1 MASKY
6 GDIVTRVVEDGDIV
20 RIDPG
25 ALVQIFT
32 ADTDTLITE
41 VNADAN
47 GFFEVAILAAG
58 EYDIKVAGRKV
69 RTISH
74 IPSDHTYP
82 PTRSFQFFVSGAI
95 SGDQEEVNTVS
106 VFGVNE
112 AGTIE
117 GIRVN
122 AQYVSATGD
131 VTVHVLKGVV
141 NGASAMT
148 MVSNSEWNH
157 RIYPAAEKFRYFHGD
172 DVPGIELSANDAITI
187 ALDYAAAGVEGINVE
202 VIYRPAT

>member
-6 GDIVTRVVEDGDIV
+6 GNLVTRVVEGGDIV
-20 RIDPG
+20 RVDPG

-41 VNADAN
+41 VTADAN
-47 GFFEVAILAAG
+47 GFFEVASLAAG

-74 IPSDHTYP
+74 IPSDHTHP
-82 PTRSFQFFVSGAI
+82 VTRSFQFFVSGAI
-95 SGDQEEVNTVS
+95 TGDQEEVNTVQ

-112 AGTIE
+112 AGTIV

-122 AQYVSATGD
+122 AQYVDATGD
-131 VTVHVLKGVV
+131 VTVHLLRGIV
-141 NGASAMT
+141 NGATAM
-148 MVSNSEWNH
+148 
-157 RIYPAAEKFRYFHGD
+157 
-172 DVPGIELSANDAITI
+172 TI
-187 ALDYAAAGVEGINVE
+187 ALNSSNGGE
-202 VIYRPAT
+202 V